1 MIIVTERENPV
12 DMVEFVET
20 DKLLLN
26 PLETTD
32 WRIRRV
38 VFDKVMT
45 CAEALP
51 DGLCLMIFDAFRPR
65 TRQWELWNPV
75 FAQIS
80 KDHPEWDKTRVYTEA
95 SRWVAPPD
103 GFGSGHQAGA
113 AVDLK
118 LARTDRTE
126 LDFGG
131 LMKGL
136 SGVAPTEWPVA
147 PGIRRNRD
155 MLVTAMHATGMVNY
169 PDEWWHFS
177 YGDRLWA
184 EVTGQNTAFFAP
196 IDQGKPLRGK

>member
-1 MIIVTERENPV
+1 MITVTEQEHPA

-20 DKLLLN
+20 NKLFLN

-38 VFDKVMT
+38 VFDKVMA
-45 CAEALP
+45 CANALP
-51 DGLCLMIFDAFRPR
+51 EGLCLMIFEAFRPR
-65 TRQWELWNPV
+65 SRQWELWKPV
-75 FAQIS
+75 ISQIT
-80 KDHPEWDKTRVYTEA
+80 KDHPDWDTAQVYGEA

-103 GFGSGHQAGA
+103 GPGSGHQAGA

-118 LARTDRTE
+118 LAYSDRTE

-131 LMKGL
+131 AMKGL
-136 SGVAPTEWPVA
+136 TGVAPTDWPVA
-147 PGIRRNRD
+147 PHIRKNRD
-155 MLVTAMHATGMVNY
+155 TLVAAMHATGMVNY

-184 EVTGQNTAFFAP
+184 EVTGRSTAFLAP
-196 IDQGKPLRGK
+196 LD